1 MGRIRTEKEG
11 NEGFKP
17 TGTRLI
23 HMVSIV
29 VKDEE
34 DETYSSLYIQGLLG
48 FLFLFKEV
56 SKRMPKE
63 SRTVASDNLTWLLSL
78 SLCFFFLRS
87 SITLNLTQINLR
99 S

>member
-34 DETYSSLYIQGLLG
+34 DETYSSL
-48 FLFLFKEV
+48 
-56 SKRMPKE
+56 
-63 SRTVASDNLTWLLSL
+63 
-78 SLCFFFLRS
+78 
-87 SITLNLTQINLR
+87 
-99 S
+99 